1 VIKIIYIKK
10 DGKRVSLKREFIRII
25 CLHLQIMIIGQI
37 SEYKAYKDLKEA
49 YSARALKL
57 QWAYGDPWD
66 LTGHF
71 S

>member
-1 VIKIIYIKK
+1 
-10 DGKRVSLKREFIRII
+10 
-25 CLHLQIMIIGQI
+25 MIIGQI
-37 SEYKAYKDLKEA
+37 SEYKAYKELKEA